1 MRSKKVKRKKEFQ
14 EGSQERPVWNECMQQ
29 AHQKAPYRAKVQKFE
44 QGSTIWPGVHPARQG
59 CRDVEKAR
67 ARTGREQAGKER
79 KGLKVRTRER
89 HQAVEGETRLWRARP
104 GRASGC
110 GEGKLAAH
118 EAKGARGMSAGCL
131 VADGVEVG
139 HAVAGGACQRPPN
152 RISATSSNRPNGRF
166 PRKQTKQVTLLPGP
180 GLRLDGICRRKGD
193 AGDKAR

>member
-44 QGSTIWPGVHPARQG
+44 QGSTIWPGVHNPARQG

-89 HQAVEGETRLWRARP
+89 HQAVEGETRPRICMRRREARDARGEGGAGDVGRVPGSRWSRSRARSSWR
-104 GRASGC
+104 GLS
-110 GEGKLAAH
+110 ET
-118 EAKGARGMSAGCL
+118 AKSHFSHFKQSAKWQIP
-131 VADGVEVG
+131 A
-139 HAVAGGACQRPPN
+139 
-152 RISATSSNRPNGRF
+152 
-166 PRKQTKQVTLLPGP
+166 
-180 GLRLDGICRRKGD
+180 
-193 AGDKAR
+193 KAN